1 MAAACAYNLTVAF
14 GTELCDMLDQWKREF
29 QGQSPLGR
37 TTSVSV
43 KGPPKPKPKAKAM
56 PKEEHEAVTVD
67 EEEDQEDW
75 DTAFSKMDYDRDHK
89 SEEPMKV
96 EPKENWRTWIATRL
110 TVMSNEQQCIHDS

>member
-1 MAAACAYNLTVAF
+1 
-14 GTELCDMLDQWKREF
+14 MLDQWKREF
-29 QGQSPLGR
+29 QDQSPLGR

-43 KGPPKPKPKAKAM
+43 KGSPKPKAKAM
-56 PKEEHEAVTVD
+56 PKEEHEAVTV
-67 EEEDQEDW
+67 EEEDEEDW

-96 EPKENWRTWIATRL
+96 EPEENWRTWIATRL